1 MTVIRWNPWSEL
13 FDLRNHVEFT
23 SLPVDI
29 KQTDESFVIEAS
41 VPGFRPED
49 VEVIFD
55 DGVLTIRGNHTSE
68 TEDTKAT
75 FVRRERRQASLYRS
89 VGLPAEVRADEIS
102 AAFDN
107 GVLRVTVPRAQK
119 AQSKRIPVTAGAVPA
134 PTVIDQN

>member
-1 MTVIRWNPWSEL
+1 
-13 FDLRNHVEFT
+13 
-23 SLPVDI
+23 
-29 KQTDESFVIEAS
+29 
-41 VPGFRPED
+41 
-49 VEVIFD
+49 
-55 DGVLTIRGNHTSE
+55 
-68 TEDTKAT
+68 
-75 FVRRERRQASLYRS
+75 